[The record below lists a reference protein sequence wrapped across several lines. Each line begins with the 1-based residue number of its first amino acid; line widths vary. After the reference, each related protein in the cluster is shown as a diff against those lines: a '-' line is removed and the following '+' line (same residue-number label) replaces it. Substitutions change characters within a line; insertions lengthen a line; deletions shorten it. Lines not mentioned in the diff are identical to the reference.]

1 MYMHLFR
8 LLTFVLAAALLIAAL
23 PAFAED
29 SLFTQ
34 EMIERSYV
42 SSGDTER
49 LHRAIEKA
57 QNGEEVSIV
66 YLGGSITE
74 GSNASPRN
82 TNCYAYRSAQLFA
95 EKFMAD
101 KTKLRYHN
109 AGISGTPSLLGVTR
123 CEKDVLAHDPDV
135 VFVEFAVN
143 DGGDANSRMAYES
156 LVCKLLESES
166 QPAVILI
173 FTVGETGWSAQ
184 DHMQKIGKH
193 YNLGM
198 ISIKDAVWTQIQQ
211 GLLTWRDYSS
221 DYVHP
226 NNAGH
231 AFMADCIGYYLDQA
245 AAVEPSCRPAPKFTL
260 YGRSLAELKN
270 LRKDDPAIV
279 SMGMFDYGAVN
290 CYSYKQG
297 WRHMSNLN
305 DQGALTLSLEATWM
319 TIVYKQEKNA
329 ICGKAEIWVD
339 GKLKTTLNSRSDSAW
354 GNPVTELI
362 VLGKGTHTVEIR
374 MAEDSLTKT
383 FNLLDIG
390 YAP

>member
-1 MYMHLFR
+1 MHLFR
-8 LLTFVLAAALLIAAL
+8 LIALILSCMLLLSAL
-23 PAFAED
+23 PACAEE
-29 SLFTQ
+29 SVFTQ
-34 EMIERSYV
+34 EMIERSYLAA
-42 SSGDTER
+42 GNTER
-49 LHRAIEKA
+49 LHRAIAKA
-57 QNGEEVSIV
+57 KNGEDVSIV

-74 GSNASPRN
+74 GSEASPRK
-82 TNCYAYRSAQLFA
+82 TNCYAYLSAQIFA

-101 KTKLRYHN
+101 KSHLKYHN

-123 CEKDVLAHDPDV
+123 CEQDVLSHNPDI

-211 GLLTWRDYSS
+211 GKMTWRDYSP

-245 AAVEPSCRPAPKFTL
+245 AAVEPAPYTMPRIAF
-260 YGRSLAELKN
+260 YGRTLAALQN
-270 LRKDDPAIV
+270 LRNGDPAIA
-279 SMGMFDYGAVN
+279 SMGMFDYGTVN

-297 WRHMSNLN
+297 WRHMSNQN
-305 DQGALTLSLEATWM
+305 DQGALTFTLEASVM
-319 TIVYKQEKNA
+319 TVVYKQEKNA
-329 ICGKAEIWVD
+329 ICGKAEVWVD
-339 GKLKTTLNSRSDSAW
+339 GKRKATLNSYSDSAW
-354 GNPVTELI
+354 GNPVTEMI
-362 VLGKGTHTVEIR
+362 FLGKGSHTIEIR

-383 FNLLDIG
+383 FNLLDVG